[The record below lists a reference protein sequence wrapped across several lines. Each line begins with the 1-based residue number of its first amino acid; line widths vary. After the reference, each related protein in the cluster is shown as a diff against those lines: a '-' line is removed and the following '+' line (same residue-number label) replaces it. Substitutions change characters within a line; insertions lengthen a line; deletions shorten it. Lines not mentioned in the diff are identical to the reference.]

1 MSKKTLVIVL
11 ALFLAVLLGSA
22 FLYLNLSEEM
32 EPGGMPIDPP
42 RRETTPVSESIPDGE
57 PTIPDNTEGQNQTEV
72 PDYSAPDFTML
83 DSEGNEV
90 NLRDFVGKPMILNF
104 WASWCGPC
112 KMEMP
117 DIEKA
122 YRQYGEEIH
131 FLIVNCTDGSRE
143 TVDNAKEFIEGEGY
157 TFPVYFDT
165 TSMGAYT
172 YGASS
177 IPLTFFIDSEGNL
190 VTYYIGAMSESILKQ
205 GIDMIYTPAE

>member
-57 PTIPDNTEGQNQTEV
+57 PTIPDNTEGQTQTEV

-143 TVDNAKEFIEGEGY
+143 TVEIASAFIEEQGY
-157 TFPVYFDT
+157 TFPVFYDT
-165 TSMGAYT
+165 ASFAAYT
-172 YGASS
+172 YGVYSL
-177 IPLTFFIDSEGNL
+177 PTTYFIDAEG
-190 VTYYIGAMSESILKQ
+190 YAIAQAIGAIDMEALQ
-205 GIDMIYTPAE
+205 RGIDLIV